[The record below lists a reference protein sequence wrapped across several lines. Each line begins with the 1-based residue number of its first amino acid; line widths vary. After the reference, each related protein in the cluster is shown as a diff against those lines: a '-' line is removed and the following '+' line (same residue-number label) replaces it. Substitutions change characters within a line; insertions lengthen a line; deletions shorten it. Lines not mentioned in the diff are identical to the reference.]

1 MRHFIRIIFLL
12 AISLQCHSQA
22 MRKNAA
28 YERYIAQYAEI
39 AVEQM
44 KLHGIPASITL
55 AQGLIESGAGQSE
68 LARKG
73 NNHFGIKCHGWQ
85 GRKVY
90 HDDDLEGE
98 CFRAYS
104 SARESYED
112 HSQFLVNGRRY
123 RSLFSLSTK
132 DYKGWARGL
141 KAAGY
146 ATNPTYADALIRII
160 ELYELYKYDDG
171 KQVKQHVE
179 PVEEERFGIF
189 ERNNTPY
196 IVVRRGETLATIS
209 EMTGISV
216 RRLAKYNELPKNA
229 ILKQGSPIYLE
240 KKPKKASKEYKGKY
254 HVVKAGESFHSI
266 AQDYAMRVETLYKV
280 NHLSYD
286 YTLKEGDRLR
296 IR

>member
-1 MRHFIRIIFLL
+1 MRHFFRIVLL
-12 AISLQCHSQA
+12 LLVSLQCHSQVLK
-22 MRKNAA
+22 KNAA
-28 YERYIAQYAEI
+28 YERYIGRYAEM

-90 HDDDLEGE
+90 HDDDLQGE

-104 SARESYED
+104 NARQSYED
-112 HSQFLVNGRRY
+112 HSQFLLKSRRY
-123 RSLFSLSTK
+123 QSLFSLPVT

-146 ATNPTYADALIRII
+146 ATNPTYADALIKII
-160 ELYELYKYDDG
+160 ELYELYQYDGG
-171 KQVKQHVE
+171 KVIKRNTESVE
-179 PVEEERFGIF
+179 TERFGIF

-196 IVVRRGETLATIS
+196 VVVRNGETLSSIS
-209 EMTGISV
+209 KMTGISV
-216 RRLAKYNELPKNA
+216 RRLAKYNEMPKDA
-229 ILKQGSPIYLE
+229 TLKPGSPIYLE
-240 KKPKKASKEYKGKY
+240 KKPKKASKEFKKKY

-266 AQDYAMRVETLYKV
+266 AQDYAMRVATLYKN
-280 NHLSYD
+280 NHLSAD
-286 YTLKEGDRLR
+286 YSLQVGDRLR